1 MSEKTFVSEEEKQKA
16 IDAIPEIPPDGK
28 SASDWAD
35 EVQKQIEEILNAPV
49 GAPAEEP
56 PPAEEKPPVTQE
68 DERQAAFEAERA
80 KLKQQHE
87 DELAKLRKD
96 LEAAKAAPAATGKTA
111 AETEFETMQAEANA
125 LEAALEKVDDPLD
138 DPDYTI
144 NMKKLTLLN
153 RKLFRAHEKVYAER
167 DQMRVAEIK
176 KAQDAAEAERLK
188 SIKAKEEK
196 ENADRVVTELE
207 EFRKTRKE
215 LQSGQPFTKDAEE
228 FSKFSL
234 EVANAYW
241 GNVNPGEWDKI
252 EMAMAKYREGTP
264 VLIEKIKAK
273 NLKPP
278 KGLNQYMT
286 ISEVDMLMKG
296 LKLNSSTGQWEP
308 VLNKAGQRVSFPDH
322 EAAYDY
328 LQRSQGK
335 KPNNGAA
342 DRRQGAEEM
351 ARVLDQRSHPKE
363 LDEALRNGAD
373 ELDLPNEELMKLY
386 EQFDE
391 RELSMLYSRD
401 QNDPKL
407 RQFDQIA
414 GKLGLLTSKE
424 IFS

>member
-28 SASDWAD
+28 NANDWAE
-35 EVQKQIEEILNAPV
+35 EVQRQIEEILNAPV
-49 GAPAEEP
+49 GEPAKEEVVEAPTEIKA
-56 PPAEEKPPVTQE
+56 E

-87 DELAKLRKD
+87 EEMAKIRKD
-96 LEAAKAAPAATGKTA
+96 LETAKAQPANAGKTA
-111 AETEFETMQAEANA
+111 AEVEFETMQAEANA
-125 LEAALEKVDDPLD
+125 LETALEKVDDPLD
-138 DPDYTI
+138 DPDYTT

-167 DQMRVAEIK
+167 DQLRVQEIK

-196 ENADRVVTELE
+196 EQSDRVVTELE

-228 FSKFSL
+228 FGKFSL

-252 EMAMAKYREGTP
+252 EMAMARYREGTP
-264 VLIEKIKAK
+264 VLMEKVKAK
-273 NLKPP
+273 GLKPP
-278 KGLNQYMT
+278 KGLTQYMT

-296 LKLNSSTGQWEP
+296 LKLNTTTGQWEP
-308 VLNKAGQRVSFPDH
+308 VVNKFGQRVSFPDH
-322 EAAYDY
+322 ETAYEY
-328 LQRSQGK
+328 LQRSSGK
-335 KPNNGAA
+335 QKNVGADA
-342 DRRQGAEEM
+342 RRQGAEDM
-351 ARVLDQRSHPKE
+351 ARVLDQRSPARE
-363 LDEALRNGAD
+363 LDESQRNGAD

-386 EQFDE
+386 EAFDE
-391 RELSMLYSRD
+391 TQLSMLYSRD
-401 QNDPKL
+401 PNDPKL
-407 RQFDQIA
+407 KQFDQVA
-414 GKLGLLTSKE
+414 TKLGLLTSKD
-424 IFS
+424 IFG